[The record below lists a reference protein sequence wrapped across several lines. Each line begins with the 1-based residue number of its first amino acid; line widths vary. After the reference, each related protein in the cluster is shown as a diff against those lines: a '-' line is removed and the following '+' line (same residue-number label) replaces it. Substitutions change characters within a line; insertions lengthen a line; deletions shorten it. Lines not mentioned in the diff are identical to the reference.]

1 MKPAT
6 VFVAGAT
13 GALGRHVVRTL
24 RERGHRVRALTRSAE
39 RGRALEGI
47 ADEVRVGDATRPE
60 TIAGACAGVEL
71 VFSCLGQSV
80 GSDPALR
87 GPGYHAIDYVA
98 NRNLIAEAQA
108 AGVRRFGYVS
118 VFGAEQQPAVAYLRA
133 HAAVAA
139 ELKGSGLGY
148 AIVQP
153 TGYFSAYREF
163 LELARR
169 GMSVV
174 IGDGT
179 ARTNPIDDGDLA
191 VAAVGALER
200 DENLELPVGGPEVFS
215 RREVM
220 ELAHRV
226 LGTTPRLSFVPAWV
240 VRGAA
245 RAITP
250 FAPRLGELTQFLAA
264 VSTADFV
271 APAVGTRRLEEY
283 YRDVVG

>member
-6 VFVAGAT
+6 VLVAGAT
-13 GALGRHVVRTL
+13 GALGRHVVRVL

-39 RGRALEGI
+39 RGRALAAF

-60 TIAGACAGVEL
+60 AIAGACAGAEL

-98 NRNLIAEAQA
+98 NHNLIAEAKA
-108 AGVRRFGYVS
+108 AGVRRFVYVS
-118 VFGAEQQPAVAYLRA
+118 VFGAEAYTQVAYLRA
-133 HAAVAA
+133 HAAVAT
-139 ELKGSGLGY
+139 ELKNSGLGY

-169 GMSVV
+169 GLSVV
-174 IGDGT
+174 IGDGK
-179 ARTNPIDDGDLA
+179 ARTNPVDDGDLA
-191 VAAVGALER
+191 AAAVGALER
-200 DENLELPVGGPEVFS
+200 DDDLELPVGGPEVFS

-220 ELAHRV
+220 ELAHKV
-226 LGTTPRLSFVPAWV
+226 LGTRPRLRFVPAWA

-250 FAPRLGELTQFLAA
+250 FAPRLGELSQFLAA
-264 VSTADFV
+264 VSTSDFV
-271 APAVGTRRLEEY
+271 APAVGTRRLEEF
-283 YRDVVG
+283 YRSVIA